1 MTTGESV
8 MITHQN
14 GLLVPVARA
23 VPTSPETDR
32 ERERLRQELLRRI
45 IDRETRRQSAR
56 GAPR

>member
-1 MTTGESV
+1 

-23 VPTSPETDR
+23 VPTSPEADR

-45 IDRETRRQSAR
+45 IDRETRRQSSR